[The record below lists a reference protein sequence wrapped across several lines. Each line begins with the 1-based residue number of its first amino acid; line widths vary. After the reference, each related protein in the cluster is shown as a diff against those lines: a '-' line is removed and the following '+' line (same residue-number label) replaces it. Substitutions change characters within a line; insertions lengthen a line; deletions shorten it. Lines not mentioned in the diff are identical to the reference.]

1 VARTVKCPHCGHLL
15 KAGPEAAGKRVQCA
29 ACHKPFM
36 APRALADT
44 RAPRRPVGQPE
55 KVWHLHTGSEDVG
68 PLSPEEVVEHIRSGK
83 ATSRT
88 LVWRQGMA
96 DWQSLGAVADFRSA
110 FDAPPPVPRATPRPT
125 ERQERRRHYVPG
137 ARRRRDVMLGVW
149 IATGLT
155 AVLVVVAL
163 VAIYH
168 RPEPRPPEKTTKQ
181 MILTTAGELKPAP
194 GTPTAVQRPKS
205 ATAPKRRV
213 IKKQISNEE
222 LLARAVAELQKRFAE
237 ALAAHKRGELRPI
250 QYLAMACTRHAD
262 KLAERDW
269 GSYAD
274 QMNTLIARLRETA
287 KGIADWQ
294 KEWAERW
301 ELGKNLPDKVRA
313 ETLELNNIQWLTRWQ
328 AHVNDQIERLRK
340 RGLQF

>member
-1 VARTVKCPHCGHLL
+1 VARTVKCPHCGNLL
-15 KAGPEAAGKRVQCA
+15 KAGPEVAGKRVQCA

-36 APRALADT
+36 APKALADA
-44 RAPRRPVGQPE
+44 RPPAPRVREPE
-55 KVWHLHTGSEDVG
+55 KVWHLHIGGEDVG
-68 PLSPEEVVEHIRSGK
+68 PLSAEEVAEHIRSGK

-88 LVWRQGMA
+88 LAWRQGMA
-96 DWQSLGAVADFRSA
+96 DWQDLGAIDEFRPA
-110 FDAPPPVPRATPRPT
+110 FDAPPPVRRAPPRPT
-125 ERQERRRHYVPG
+125 ERQERHRRYVPG

-168 RPEPRPPEKTTKQ
+168 KPEPTPPKKTTKRV
-181 MILTTAGELKPAP
+181 ILTTAGEIKPAP
-194 GTPTAVQRPKS
+194 ATPTIVQRPR
-205 ATAPKRRV
+205 TRTQPRVRV
-213 IKKQISNEE
+213 IKKQISNEQ
-222 LLARAVAELQKRFAE
+222 LLARAVADLQKRFAE
-237 ALAAHKRGELRPI
+237 AIAAHKRGDLKPI

-269 GSYAD
+269 GNYSD
-274 QMNTLIARLRETA
+274 QMNTFIQRLRETA
-287 KGIADWQ
+287 KGIEDWQ

-313 ETLELNNIQWLTRWQ
+313 ETLNLNNFQWLTRWQ
-328 AHVNDQIERLRK
+328 AHVNDQLQRLRNN
-340 RGLQF
+340 GLQF